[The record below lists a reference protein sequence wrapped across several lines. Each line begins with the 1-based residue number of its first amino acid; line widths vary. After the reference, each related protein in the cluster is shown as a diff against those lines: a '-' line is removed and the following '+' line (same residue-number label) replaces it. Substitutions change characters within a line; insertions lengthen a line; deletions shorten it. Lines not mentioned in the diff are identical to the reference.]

1 MDKIRLKMQNFM
13 NGRNGYDE
21 IGKDISGF
29 SIILYIIS
37 LFLKSQ
43 ILYGISMI
51 GILYSIFRIFSKN
64 LYTRRSENQQ
74 YIKRKYRFRSRL
86 EMKKEYR
93 IFKCKDCERRIRVP
107 RGKGK
112 VEITCPVCGRKII
125 RRT

>member
-51 GILYSIFRIFSKN
+51 GIIYSIFRIFSKN
-64 LYTRRSENQQ
+64 LYTRRNENQQ